1 MVAGMCRQQQ
11 KGAALVL
18 VIAIASVA
26 VLAWQQRASLSQLL
40 MAQQVLERST
50 AAATLAAAQHHAR
63 LLNAH
68 AYLNRTAMAHQVAM
82 AHLLTIASA
91 EKMRREMS
99 IRLTRFNPPI
109 YLIAMMFGPH
119 HAAAYGASKLSVAGS
134 TLSGVQQLHAAFV
147 RHDQSITRDL
157 NRARQALLANVER
170 DTRAIVNAVLE
181 RNIAKV
187 PGTKPSLN
195 VSVELPL
202 HGLGVQAGNPSD
214 SIWRHW
220 FKQTIKQHPY
230 LQKRSDTA
238 ISWWV
243 VDPKCPHLR
252 HNLRRRGDSTFE
264 VDGLWQAT
272 DTLSFHAVRGLK
284 IVLCYWREY
293 PMGFANVKSNARRG
307 IDVSDLD
314 RALQEAGAFPD
325 DFRKITFFKWFT
337 SQFALTAMFHGFAN
351 VLADGWGYKTQLR
364 WRPHSRVEPYVL
376 RQGQSLKTKVTV
388 SQRLDSLNDPLLK
401 LGLRIKG
408 ILSVQPDWGRSLTAS
423 AAAEAYYDRYQ
434 PRADGRAE
442 RANLFQP
449 FWMAKNVPFQ

>member
-1 MVAGMCRQQQ
+1 MRKPRQ

-18 VIAIASVA
+18 AIAIASVA
-26 VLAWQQRASLSQLL
+26 VIAWQHRASLSQLL
-40 MAQQVLERST
+40 MAQHVLEQS
-50 AAATLAAAQHHAR
+50 AAAASLAAAQHHAR

-99 IRLTRFNPPI
+99 IRFTRFNPPV

-119 HAAAYGASKLSVAGS
+119 HAAAYAASQFSVAGS
-134 TLSGVQQLHAAFV
+134 TLQGVHQLHAAFR
-147 RHDQSITRDL
+147 RHDQAITGDL
-157 NRARQALLANVER
+157 KRARVSLLSKVEH
-170 DTRAIVNAVLE
+170 DTRAIVRAVLD
-181 RNIAKV
+181 RNISKNDIAS
-187 PGTKPSLN
+187 PSLD
-195 VSVELPL
+195 VQVEMPIR
-202 HGLGVQAGNPSD
+202 GLGLKTIHPTD
-214 SIWRHW
+214 SVWRHW
-220 FKQTIKQHPY
+220 FNQTINQHQY
-230 LQKRSDTA
+230 LKKRSDTA

-252 HNLRRRGDSTFE
+252 HNLRRRGDSSFE

-293 PMGFANVKSNARRG
+293 PMGFANIKSNAG
-307 IDVSDLD
+307 KATGLSDWDQSLAD
-314 RALQEAGAFPD
+314 AGDFPD
-325 DFRKITFFKWFT
+325 DFRKITFFRWFT

-364 WRPHSRVEPYVL
+364 WRAHSRVQPYVL
-376 RQGQSLKTKVTV
+376 RQGQQLRTKVSV
-388 SQRLDSLNDPLLK
+388 SQRLDSLSDPMLK

-408 ILSVQPDWGRSLTAS
+408 LLSVQSDWGRALS
-423 AAAEAYYDRYQ
+423 ATSVAEAYYDRFQ
-434 PRADGRAE
+434 PRLDQRSE
-442 RANLFQP
+442 IPNLFQP
-449 FWMAKNVPFQ
+449 FWMARNVATL